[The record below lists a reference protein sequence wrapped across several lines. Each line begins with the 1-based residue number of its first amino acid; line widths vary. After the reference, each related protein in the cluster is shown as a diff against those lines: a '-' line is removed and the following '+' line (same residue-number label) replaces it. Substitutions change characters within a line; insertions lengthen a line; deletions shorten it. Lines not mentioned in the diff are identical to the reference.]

1 MWRGKRERRKGKG
14 GSSSGFKNIS
24 KICEALYPL
33 GGKKRMHEI
42 EHLPS
47 FPANLSYARGQWK
60 MHLVRF
66 SRSARVY
73 VCVCV
78 CVWWG
83 TDRGVESRERNELLA
98 ETGAKA
104 ERLPLYESLGH
115 PPPWIYRTAI
125 DAWWRFRYVR
135 ASKKGR
141 IPFENRRRNKF
152 KYRSFFDMLTRIVE
166 ERPRG

>member
-83 TDRGVESRERNELLA
+83 DRQGGWISREKRALSRNRSQSWTFASLWESRPSSPMNIQDSHRCLVALSIRKSIE
-98 ETGAKA
+98 
-104 ERLPLYESLGH
+104 
-115 PPPWIYRTAI
+115 
-125 DAWWRFRYVR
+125 
-135 ASKKGR
+135 KGSYTLR
-141 IPFENRRRNKF
+141 K
-152 KYRSFFDMLTRIVE
+152 
-166 ERPRG
+166 